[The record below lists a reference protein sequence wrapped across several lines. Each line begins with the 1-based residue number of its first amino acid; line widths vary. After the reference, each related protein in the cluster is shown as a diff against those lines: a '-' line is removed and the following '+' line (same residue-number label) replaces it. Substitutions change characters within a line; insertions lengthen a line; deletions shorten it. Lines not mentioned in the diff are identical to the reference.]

1 MILALARSCEL
12 NELPNKMTVGST
24 SNNWYLTDKDC
35 LNVTRFLTAP
45 KFRGFTKQDLF
56 IKNFI
61 KKAWGQD
68 IAALSNMAEAI
79 ANIVLSN
86 PVSRDSLVPLLDE
99 IVQRAM
105 HKSVSPYR
113 GPLENTKNLGHYGYY
128 LEHLNIILGHYQ
140 LAADKK
146 YIELG
151 TKISRHLLEQSLAQ
165 ENYHARLLPHVRM
178 RWSADQAAIIYSL
191 WLYDQANQTNLS
203 QQISAPWLGYMQE
216 NQRDSATGLFVTEV
230 MGAKNYSRQPRGC
243 SSTYMIYYMSF
254 FAPEVAEEQWALFKR
269 HMKKDLLTASAFREY
284 LKDFKAGWTP
294 DSGPIL
300 AGMGVDACTF
310 VTPITITVNIVANQH
325 LLELNILRTPSNI
338 DLNRLNSWEPRRRPK
353 RPPKL
358 LWFPPYQSD

>member
-1 MILALARSCEL
+1 
-12 NELPNKMTVGST
+12 
-24 SNNWYLTDKDC
+24 
-35 LNVTRFLTAP
+35 
-45 KFRGFTKQDLF
+45 
-56 IKNFI
+56 
-61 KKAWGQD
+61 
-68 IAALSNMAEAI
+68 
-79 ANIVLSN
+79 
-86 PVSRDSLVPLLDE
+86 
-99 IVQRAM
+99 M

-243 SSTYMIYYMSF
+243 SSTYMIYYMRF

-269 HMKKDLLTASAFREY
+269 HMKKDLLTTSAFREY
-284 LKDFKAGWTP
+284 VRDFKAGWTP

-300 AGMGVDACTF
+300 AGMGVAACTF

-358 LWFPPYQSD
+358 LWLPPYQSD